1 MSFGAGGPSLERHG
15 SGAGHMDAQLQPA
28 PVGIG
33 QIDATGTLTALNAEF
48 ARMFD
53 LRLPE
58 ALDRPVQKLPSAL
71 SECWREIIGSPG
83 DSPGPS
89 RWTVTV
95 GQPPD
100 DRLLSVVGWAT
111 PEGDDVPVVQLVVSE
126 IRPDQLHSLG
136 DMAER
141 ARLAREIHDG
151 LAQDLWLAKLTA
163 SKLARHPSLDSDA
176 RVLAEDL
183 LRSIDS
189 GLAEAQTA
197 VVAMRP
203 QGGPL
208 TTLSKLVERQVEEF
222 SDRFGIRVDCHAGDG
237 PPVPPRVSIEVLR
250 ILQEA
255 LTNVRKHAVARR
267 VIVTLGRQRD
277 AIKLSVQ
284 DDGTGF
290 DPATLDRGY
299 GRQSMHERAQSIGA
313 HLTIASAP
321 GRGTTITLRVPASQ
335 VETHR

>member
-1 MSFGAGGPSLERHG
+1 
-15 SGAGHMDAQLQPA
+15 
-28 PVGIG
+28 
-33 QIDATGTLTALNAEF
+33 LTALNAEF

-53 LRLPE
+53 LRVPE
-58 ALDRPVQKLPSAL
+58 ALHRPVQKLPPAL
-71 SECWREIIGSPG
+71 SECWREIIGAPG

-100 DRLLSVVGWAT
+100 ERRLNVVGWAT
-111 PEGDDVPVVQLVVSE
+111 PEEDDAPVVQLVVSE
-126 IRPDQLHSLG
+126 IRPDQLQSLD

-183 LRSIDS
+183 LRSIDA
-189 GLAEAQTA
+189 GLTEAQTA

-203 QGGPL
+203 QAGSI
-208 TTLSKLVERQVEEF
+208 TSLSKLVERQVEDF
-222 SDRFGIRVDCHAGDG
+222 SDRFGIRVDCHVDEG
-237 PPVPPRVSIEVLR
+237 PPVSPRISVEVLR
-250 ILQEA
+250 VLQEA
-255 LTNVRKHAVARR
+255 LNNVRKHANARR
-267 VIVTLGRQRD
+267 VLVTLESQGG
-277 AIKLSVQ
+277 AITLSVR

-290 DPATLDRGY
+290 DPGTLHRGY
-299 GRQSMHERAQSIGA
+299 GRQSMLERAQSIGA
-313 HLTIASAP
+313 HLTVDSTP
-321 GRGTTITLRVPASQ
+321 GGGTTVTLRVPASQ
-335 VETHR
+335 LHAQP